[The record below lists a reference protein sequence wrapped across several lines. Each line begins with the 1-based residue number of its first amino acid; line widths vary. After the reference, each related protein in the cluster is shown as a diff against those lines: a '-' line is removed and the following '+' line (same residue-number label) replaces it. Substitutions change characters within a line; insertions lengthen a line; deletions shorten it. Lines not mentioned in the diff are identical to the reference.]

1 MISFC
6 GIHKNN
12 SDRLQKLVNFYSENL
27 MLRTG
32 MPSQMLLSV
41 DTDSLIDPVCISVQH
56 FLLSPNSILP
66 GSNMF

>member
-56 FLLSPNSILP
+56 FLLFTNSVLT